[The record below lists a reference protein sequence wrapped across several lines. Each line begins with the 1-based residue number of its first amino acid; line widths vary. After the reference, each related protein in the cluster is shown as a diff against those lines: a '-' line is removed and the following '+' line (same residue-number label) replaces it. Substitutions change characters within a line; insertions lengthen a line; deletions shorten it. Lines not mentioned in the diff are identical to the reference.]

1 MRDVHR
7 HAGGLEIG
15 SSKEDVGIRV
25 HRHAGG
31 LENPR
36 YILSVINCVHRH
48 AGGLENLILS
58 QKNEHMVHRHAGGL
72 ENSIRNLDK
81 HSIVHCHISG
91 LVRHD
96 KITRCL
102 CAQDDTS
109 KDLWHQVKSIV
120 RKIERDDAALI
131 LLSQFKKKRERMKVS

>member
-1 MRDVHR
+1 M
-7 HAGGLEIG
+7 
-15 SSKEDVGIRV
+15 V

-31 LENPR
+31 LENR
-36 YILSVINCVHRH
+36 LKNDKRRTWVHRH
-48 AGGLENLILS
+48 AGGLENFACARNSWYIVYRHAGGLEML
-58 QKNEHMVHRHAGGL
+58 KKRFRNANHVHRHAGGL